1 MFRKLIIL
9 PVLWMPF
16 FLTAQG
22 VSFSMDDPSVR
33 ERIVQDM
40 AVLASDS
47 LEGRQ
52 SGTEGER
59 RAARYLCAQF
69 AAIGLQ
75 PKGDTAGSYC
85 QRFSKYE
92 VGYHWSTRLVVNEV
106 PYVYRE
112 AFGVTALSMNG
123 HGLGTLVDGRQGLVI
138 PELKIDQLSG
148 LGDLKGKFVLMDL
161 HASENL
167 VKDTSVVSKLTPRFR
182 MMSALRKGALGVIF
196 WNPDSPW
203 FTGLFDFESSDTL
216 PGLALYVN
224 RATAEQII
232 KNSGAKAEVNVQI
245 SRKTIV
251 CSNVVGMI
259 ANHAPRTIVIGAHY
273 DHLGLKN
280 GNKIFSGADDNASG
294 TAGMLEVAR
303 YFAVHRDT
311 LNNYLFIGFT
321 GEEEGLWG
329 SGYFVKHPAI
339 PLDSIRFMLNLDMI
353 GRLGCE
359 GNRVE
364 IEAAGSSAEWHD
376 ILQNTPHP
384 GFSLKKVNASLPY
397 SDHDPFYKAKIPV
410 LFINT
415 GLHDDYHTVRDKAS
429 TINYDGM
436 VEIMRFAEGIIT
448 SSNQED
454 SIRYRQVPF
463 TAQASASFGFFF
475 QALDWLFTAKN

>member
-1 MFRKLIIL
+1 MFRKLILL
-9 PVLWMPF
+9 PALWIPIS
-16 FLTAQG
+16 LLAQG
-22 VSFSMDDPSVR
+22 VSFSMDDSSVR
-33 ERIVQDM
+33 TRIFQDI

-47 LEGRQ
+47 LQGRQ
-52 SGTEGER
+52 CGTDGEHK
-59 RAARYLCAQF
+59 ATRYLCAQF
-69 AAIGLQ
+69 AAIGLK
-75 PKGDTAGSYC
+75 PKGDTTCGYC
-85 QRFSKYE
+85 QRFSKFQ
-92 VGYHWSTRLVVNEV
+92 VGYHWNTKLIVNEV

-123 HGLGTLVDGRQGLVI
+123 HGLGTLVDGRQGLVL
-138 PELKIDQLSG
+138 PELKIDQLSC
-148 LGDLKGKFVLMDL
+148 LGDLKGKFVLINL
-161 HASENL
+161 HVCKNL
-167 VKDTSVVSKLTPRFR
+167 IDDTSVLSRLTPKFR
-182 MMSALRKGALGVIF
+182 MMSAINKGALGVIF

-203 FTGLFDFESSDTL
+203 FTGLFDFEHSDTL
-216 PGLALYVN
+216 PGMSLYVN
-224 RATAEQII
+224 RATAEHLI
-232 KNSGAKAEVNVQI
+232 KNSGAKAEVNIQI
-245 SRKTIV
+245 SRKTII
-251 CSNVVGMI
+251 CSNVVGFI
-259 ANHAPRTIVIGAHY
+259 DNQAHRTIVIGAHY

-280 GNKIFSGADDNASG
+280 GNRIFNGADDNASG
-294 TAGMLEVAR
+294 TAGMLELAR

-448 SSNQED
+448 SSNQKN
-454 SIRYRQVPF
+454 SIRYRKVPI
-463 TAQASASFGFFF
+463 TSQASAAVGFFF
-475 QALDWLFTAKN
+475 QALGWLFTAKN